1 MPIRNSA
8 KAILVHE
15 GKLLAIKKQD
25 KITGNIYYTFP
36 GGGQETGEDLHTALK
51 RELLEE
57 AGLDVEVGE
66 LVFVR
71 EYIGKNHVRSEM
83 EADVHRMNFMFACS
97 VKSTEAIPYHNPD
110 VNQIGTEWLSLAN
123 LTNYRLFPLAL
134 RTPIMQWYRDK
145 EQGLPQTHSV
155 YLGDLY

>member
-1 MPIRNSA
+1 MGIRNSA

-15 GKLLAIKKQD
+15 GQLLAIKKQD
-25 KITGNIYYTFP
+25 KVTGNIYYTFP
-36 GGGQETGEDLHTALK
+36 GGGQETGEDLHLALK

-57 AGLDVEVGE
+57 AGLQVEVGE

-71 EYIGKNHVRSEM
+71 EYIGKNHARSEV

-97 VKSTEAIPYHNPD
+97 LKSTEAIPYHNPD
-110 VNQIGTEWLSLAN
+110 INQIGTEWLPLAT
-123 LTNYRLFPLAL
+123 LLNYRLFPLAL
-134 RTPIMQWYRDK
+134 RGPIIQWYREK
-145 EQGLPQTHSV
+145 EQGQHQSLPV

>member
-15 GKLLAIKKQD
+15 GNLLAIKKQD
-25 KITGNIYYTFP
+25 KVTGNIYYTFP
-36 GGGQETGEDLHTALK
+36 GGGQDPGEDLHSALR

-57 AGLDVEVGE
+57 AGLSIEVGE

-71 EYIGKNHVRSEM
+71 EYIGKNHARSEV

-97 VKSTEAIPYHNPD
+97 LQSTVAIPYHNPD
-110 VNQIGTEWLSLAN
+110 INQIGTEWLSIEN
-123 LTNYRLFPLAL
+123 LTSFRLFPLAL
-134 RTPIMQWYRDK
+134 RGPIMQWYRDK
-145 EQGLPQTHSV
+145 TQGLPQALPV